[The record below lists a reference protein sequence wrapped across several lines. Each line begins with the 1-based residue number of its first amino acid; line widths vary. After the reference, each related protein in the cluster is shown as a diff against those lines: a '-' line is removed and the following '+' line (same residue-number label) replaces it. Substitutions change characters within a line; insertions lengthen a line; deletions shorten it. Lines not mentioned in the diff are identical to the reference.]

1 MCPSRRRRDPGTTTR
16 EARMD
21 GRADVTVDVAIVGGG
36 IAGAALA
43 TVLARDGYDVLLLE
57 RQTSYRDKVRGE
69 FLSCWGVAEMLALDL
84 EKPLVD
90 AGGHYI
96 TRAVMYDELVD
107 PETAEANAAPLDHL
121 LPGVPGCLDIGHPQA
136 CEGLAGAAA
145 EAGATVVRGVGDV
158 EVVPGRAADP
168 ALRARRPGHDGVR
181 RPRGRRR
188 RTDVECAPPTR
199 THPARHRAPNHGGRP
214 ARRRARRLAREPA
227 VDGHRGRP

>member
-1 MCPSRRRRDPGTTTR
+1 MCPRPRRRDPGTTTR
-16 EARMD
+16 EAPVD

-107 PETAEANAAPLDHL
+107 PETAEANAAPLDRL
-121 LPGVPGCLDIGHPQA
+121 LPGIPGCLDIGHPQA

-145 EAGATVVRGVGDV
+145 VAGGARGGGGGGGGGGARPTPPPRHQPPD
-158 EVVPGRAADP
+158 PGTTGAP
-168 ALRARRPGHDGVR
+168 RPPGG
-181 RPRGRRR
+181 
-188 RTDVECAPPTR
+188 AP
-199 THPARHRAPNHGGRP
+199 GGGAGGGP
-214 ARRRARRLAREPA
+214 P
-227 VDGHRGRP
+227 P